1 MKLTRQWEAL
11 QESLPLSWSDVTFGV
26 TLEAASDAARATEM
40 LASAQPLIG
49 EGGTIVVRV
58 TRTGHGVNPQM
69 ARRALA
75 RLDKARIHAALVPG
89 DTVTAPAHP
98 VVAGTSLAAGWDA
111 ALATIPSDWSDLLGE
126 VELDSSDWIDEG
138 ALHMGPINPRRQG
151 TTLAFQFRASSK
163 FGYGASIGMV
173 RRCLERCD
181 NAGMTGSVSVL
192 RVLSDTHPVGT
203 QGPVWQIAGKTV

>member
-11 QESLPLSWSDVTFGV
+11 QESLPLTWSDVTFEI
-26 TLEAASDAARATEM
+26 TLEDSSDAARAKAM
-40 LASAQPLIG
+40 LTSAQPLTG
-49 EGGTIVVRV
+49 QGGALVVRV
-58 TRTGHGVNPQM
+58 TRAGNGVTPQM

-75 RLDKARIHAALVPG
+75 RLDEERIHGTLTPG
-89 DTVTAPAHP
+89 ATITDSTRS
-98 VVAGTSLAAGWDA
+98 AGSTTTLAASWDA
-111 ALATIPSDWSDLLGE
+111 ALATIPSDWSDLLAE
-126 VELDSSDWIDEG
+126 VELSSSDWIDDG
-138 ALHMGPINPRRQG
+138 ALHLGPINPRRQG
-151 TTLAFQFRASSK
+151 TTLAFQFRSSSR

-181 NAGMTGSVSVL
+181 AAGMSGTVSVL